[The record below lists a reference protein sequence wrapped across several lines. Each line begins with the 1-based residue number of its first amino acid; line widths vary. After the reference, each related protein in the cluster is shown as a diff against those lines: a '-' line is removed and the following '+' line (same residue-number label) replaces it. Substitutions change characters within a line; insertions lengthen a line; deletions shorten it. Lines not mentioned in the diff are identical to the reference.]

1 MPYVRTE
8 GREVIGLECIACRR
22 HGVEGADK
30 KVVCPKCGAML
41 GYSGPP
47 AAPLA
52 LVGAALDA
60 PDRALGPQ
68 SALTTVGGTLARVGA
83 YESYLASRNSDQ
95 SIITMRESL
104 ARIGRLLGR
113 DPQAI
118 PWHRMTYAETDAIR
132 AALLRGNYAPD
143 TVRVTLCA
151 LRGVLWQ
158 AAKLGLMD
166 PGVCALATKLPHVTG
181 ERLPAGRDL
190 SEEEIGKLAAYC
202 ASVGPASVEWP
213 ASAYGAFLSG
223 LFATLIGAG
232 LRATEAC
239 RLTLEGFDPQGP
251 SLRLLRKGK
260 KERIIALG
268 LDVVKP
274 LEEWIA
280 VRAELEGLERIPAL
294 FVRVFPDGSLS
305 PRATIMNSRSLE
317 YLCEIVAEGAGVA
330 PFTPHDCRRTFATR
344 SLDAG
349 IDLARVQRLM
359 SHESP
364 KTTAR
369 YDRRAWREDAAAR
382 ATLTLWPGG
391 KS

>member
-1 MPYVRTE
+1 MKE
-8 GREVIGLECIACRR
+8 E
-22 HGVEGADK
+22 
-30 KVVCPKCGAML
+30 
-41 GYSGPP
+41 PP

-52 LVGAALDA
+52 LIGDALTAPGAS
-60 PDRALGPQ
+60 LGPQ
-68 SALTTVGGTLARVGA
+68 SALTTVDGRLQRVDA
-83 YESYLASRNSDQ
+83 YTSYLASRNSDQ
-95 SIITMRESL
+95 SIVTMRESL
-104 ARIGRLLGR
+104 QRIGRLLGR
-113 DPQAI
+113 QPEAI

-166 PGVCALATKLPHVTG
+166 PGVCALATKLPRITG
-181 ERLPAGRDL
+181 ERLPTGRGL
-190 SEEEIGKLAAYC
+190 SEEEIGRLATYC
-202 ASVGPASVEWP
+202 TSLGPAQVEWP
-213 ASAYGAFLSG
+213 ASAYGAFLAA

-232 LRATEAC
+232 LRATETS
-239 RLTLEGFDPQGP
+239 RLALVGFNPQEG

-260 KERIIALG
+260 KERVVPLG
-268 LDVVKP
+268 PDVVAP
-274 LEEWIA
+274 LSAWVA
-280 VRAELEGLERIPAL
+280 VRAELDVRSPAL
-294 FVRVFPDGSLS
+294 FVRVMPDGSIS
-305 PRATIMNSRSLE
+305 RRAPLLNSRSLE

-349 IDLARVQRLM
+349 VDLVQVQRLM

-369 YDRRAWREDAAAR
+369 YDQREWQKDAEAR
-382 ATLTLWPGG
+382 AGVTLWPT
-391 KS
+391 KP

>member
-1 MPYVRTE
+1 MT
-8 GREVIGLECIACRR
+8 
-22 HGVEGADK
+22 VEA
-30 KVVCPKCGAML
+30 
-41 GYSGPP
+41 P

-60 PDRALGPQ
+60 PDRVLGPQ
-68 SALTTVGGTLARVGA
+68 SALTTVDGRLARVGA
-83 YESYLASRNSDQ
+83 YESYLAGRDSAQ
-95 SIITMRESL
+95 SIVTMRESL

-113 DPQAI
+113 EPEAI
-118 PWHRMTYAETDAIR
+118 PWHRMTFAETDAIR
-132 AALLRGNYAPD
+132 AALIRAEYAPD

-166 PGVCALATKLPHVTG
+166 PGVCALAVKLQAVHG
-181 ERLPAGRDL
+181 DRLPAGRDL
-190 SEEEIGKLAAYC
+190 SEEEIAKIVAYC
-202 ASVGPASVEWP
+202 RSMGPDRREWP
-213 ASAYGAFLSG
+213 ASAYGALLRA

-232 LRATEAC
+232 LRATETC
-239 RLTLEGFDPQGP
+239 RLTVDGFDAAGKAP

-260 KERIIALG
+260 KERQIGIG
-268 LDVVKP
+268 PDVVAP
-274 LEEWIA
+274 LKAWLA
-280 VRAELEGLERIPAL
+280 VRAELEGLDRVPAL

-305 PRATIMNSRSLE
+305 PRAPVMNSRSLE
-317 YLCEIVAEGAGVA
+317 YLCEIVAEGAGVK

-349 IDLARVQRLM
+349 VDLARVQRLM

-369 YDRRAWREDAAAR
+369 YDRRAWEEDAAAR
-382 ATLTLWPGG
+382 AAIVLWPEAPDP
-391 KS
+391 KPSV